1 MRATAKAPDP
11 IAQNIESIAE
21 FYERE
26 EQKLTGAQRLVEAI
40 SNSLATPVCAVCIV
54 GFVLLWV
61 AVNLGISR
69 AGASM
74 FDPPPFH
81 WLQGLAAICALLI
94 TIIIL
99 IKQERLA
106 RFEEQRTHLDL
117 QVNLLT
123 EQKVTKLIH
132 LIEELRRDLPS
143 VKNRY
148 DAEAE
153 AMKQATDPHRILADT
168 DEMSV
173 AAAKVKQDEGSS
185 A

>member
-1 MRATAKAPDP
+1 MPITTPAPDP

-21 FYERE
+21 FYDRE

-40 SNSLATPVCAVCIV
+40 SNSLATPVFAGCIV
-54 GFVLLWV
+54 GFVLFWV
-61 AVNLGISR
+61 AVNLGVR
-69 AGASM
+69 PNGTTA

-81 WLQGLAAICALLI
+81 WLQGFAGICALLI
-94 TIIIL
+94 MIVIL

-106 RFEEQRTHLDL
+106 RFEEQRAHLDL

-132 LIEELRRDLPS
+132 LMEELRRDLPS

-153 AMKQATDPHRILADT
+153 AMKQPTDPHRILADT
-168 DEMSV
+168 DELIV
-173 AAAKVKQDEGSS
+173 AAAKIKQDEQSKP
-185 A
+185 